1 MTSWN
6 QVTVR
11 NVNNLMYIDDNTVKK
26 ENEELKSLF
35 MRVNE

>member
-11 NVNNLMYIDDNTVKK
+11 NVNNLMYTDDNTVKK